1 MGWGYGDI
9 LMTIVDKTI
18 PFYVWFATAFGLISM
33 VIGIAN
39 FAMLLVTLITVKGFY
54 IPTIAIPVL
63 TIMLLA
69 GCIALGFVMER
80 YDFQNRVYQ
89 HVNTNQNP
97 QMKQISEDVGEIK
110 RILTEKG
117 LS

>member
-1 MGWGYGDI
+1 
-9 LMTIVDKTI
+9 MTIIDKTI

-39 FAMLLVTLITVKGFY
+39 FAMLFVTLITVKGY
-54 IPTIAIPVL
+54 DIPAIAIPAITIVL
-63 TIMLLA
+63 LG

-80 YDFQNRVYQ
+80 YNFQNRVYR

-97 QMKQISEDVGEIK
+97 QMKQISEDVSEIK
-110 RILTEKG
+110 RIINDRG
-117 LS
+117 LI